1 MANKSSKRTNGK
13 KNLRVVNKAQA
24 QLFVSFEV
32 KGDKILIQDLYDN
45 AQERDLKNEFL
56 EELKDFGHIELVD
69 VEVIMK

>member
-13 KNLRVVNKAQA
+13 KNLRVVKKEQA

>member
-13 KNLRVVNKAQA
+13 KNLRVVNKEQA

-32 KGDKILIQDLYDN
+32 KGDKRLIQDLYDN
-45 AQERDLKNEFL
+45 SQERDLKNEFL
-56 EELKDFGHIELVD
+56 EELRDFGHIELVD